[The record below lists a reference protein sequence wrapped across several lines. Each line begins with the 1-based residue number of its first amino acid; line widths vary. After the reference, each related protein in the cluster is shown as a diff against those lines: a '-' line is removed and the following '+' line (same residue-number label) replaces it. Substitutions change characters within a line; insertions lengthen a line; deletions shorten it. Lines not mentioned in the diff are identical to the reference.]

1 MRFFYVQTPVY
12 SSSVGKYY
20 IKARIT
26 IPKLSFVQF
35 YFSWGVGHLHKKVG
49 IPRGLLYYKF
59 KPFWEIFFTELG
71 AEIIVSDPT
80 NKRILDDGVKVCVDE
95 ACLPI
100 KLFCGHVLN
109 IADRVDYI
117 LVPRFTSISKGE
129 YICPEF
135 GGLPDMIRHTLKGLP
150 VLIDT
155 EVNMRKSKRGGIKA
169 AIDTAAIIG
178 AGRRAACAAYKH
190 ALSSLKCEE
199 WGDVS
204 SEVRTDEK
212 WGDVSSECG
221 GWRDVPCIGPG
232 KSQES
237 RETSPMRETS
247 PLKSPL
253 KVAVIGHPYNIY
265 DKYISMDLLNK
276 LEKYG
281 AEVMTI
287 EKVRAEDINR
297 QASRLAKPMFWYYG
311 RNAYGAAAHLAG
323 TGKVEGIICVT
334 SFGCGIDSFINDL
347 TERRIRRQSDI
358 PLITM
363 TIDEHSGEAGFN
375 TRLEAFIDM
384 LYWRRLHENNISTP
398 WEHLYHCQIDIR

>member
-1 MRFFYVQTPVY
+1 MN
-12 SSSVGKYY
+12 
-20 IKARIT
+20 I
-26 IPKLSFVQF
+26 
-35 YFSWGVGHLHKKVG
+35 FSWGVGHLHKRIG
-49 IPRGLLYYKF
+49 IPRGLLYYEF
-59 KPFWEIFFTELG
+59 LPFWEIFFTELG

-109 IADRVDYI
+109 ISDRVDYI

-135 GGLPDMIRHTLKGLP
+135 GGLPDMIRHTLKGMP
-150 VLIDT
+150 ELIDT
-155 EVNMRKSKRGGIKA
+155 EVNMRNSEKGGIKA
-169 AIDTAAIIG
+169 AIETAAVIG

-190 ALSSLKCEE
+190 AISSLEQERGDASSRCDRWGGASSKHGKC
-199 WGDVS
+199 GDVS
-204 SEVRTDEK
+204 
-212 WGDVSSECG
+212 
-221 GWRDVPCIGPG
+221 CIGSG

-237 RETSPMRETS
+237 RETSPRET
-247 PLKSPL
+247 SPL

-265 DKYISMDLLNK
+265 DKYISMDLLGK

-287 EKVRAEDINR
+287 EKVSTEDINSR
-297 QASRLAKPMFWYYG
+297 ASYLAKPMFWYYG
-311 RNAYGAAAHLAG
+311 RNAYGAAMYLAD
-323 TGKVEGIICVT
+323 TGKVDGIIFVT
-334 SFGCGIDSFINDL
+334 SFGCGIDSFVNDL
-347 TERRIRRQSDI
+347 TERRIRRQYDI

-375 TRLEAFIDM
+375 TRLEAFMDM
-384 LYWRRLHENNISTP
+384 LHWRRLHENNISTP
-398 WEHLYHCQIDIR
+398 WEHLYHCQINTR

>member
-1 MRFFYVQTPVY
+1 MNKR
-12 SSSVGKYY
+12 
-20 IKARIT
+20 
-26 IPKLSFVQF
+26 
-35 YFSWGVGHLHKKVG
+35 VG

-59 KPFWEIFFTELG
+59 KPFWENFFTKLE

-135 GGLPDMIRHTLKGLP
+135 GGLPDMIRHTIKGLP
-150 VLIDT
+150 PLIDT
-155 EVNMRKSKRGGIKA
+155 EVNMRKSDKAGIKA
-169 AIDTAAIIG
+169 AIKAASIIG

-190 ALSSLKCEE
+190 ALPFLGQEL
-199 WGDVS
+199 GDVS
-204 SEVRTDEK
+204 SSYYD
-212 WGDVSSECG
+212 
-221 GWRDVPCIGPG
+221 GPG
-232 KSQES
+232 EKRES
-237 RETSPMRETS
+237 RETSPTRKMSPVRETS

-265 DKYISMDLLNK
+265 DKYISMNLLDK

-281 AEVMTI
+281 AQVLTI
-287 EKVRAEDINR
+287 ENVRVEDINR

-311 RNAYGAAAHLAG
+311 Q
-323 TGKVEGIICVT
+323 KCVWLL
-334 SFGCGIDSFINDL
+334 FI
-347 TERRIRRQSDI
+347 
-358 PLITM
+358 
-363 TIDEHSGEAGFN
+363 
-375 TRLEAFIDM
+375 
-384 LYWRRLHENNISTP
+384 
-398 WEHLYHCQIDIR
+398 